1 MTILAR
7 LVAKEEDTL
16 NYITYVFECLDEEIL
31 KDTKY
36 VMCTRYPNWN
46 HRTIDINEVGYLNF
60 FEIRAGVDKW
70 FDGEKMISYNYNGIQ
85 FNKFISK
92 PKEKDKNQ
100 YIMQITYKI

>member
-7 LVAKEEDTL
+7 LVAKEVDTL
-16 NYITYVFECLDEEIL
+16 GYVTYVFECLDEEIL

-46 HRTIDINEVGYLNF
+46 HRMIDIDEVGYLNF

-70 FDGEKMISYNYNGIQ
+70 FDGEKMIPYNYSGI
-85 FNKFISK
+85 KFDKFVSK
-92 PKEKDKNQ
+92 HKYKDKNK
-100 YIMQITYKI
+100 YIM

>member
-7 LVAKEEDTL
+7 LVTKEVDTL
-16 NYITYVFECLDEEIL
+16 GYVTYVFECLDEEIL

-46 HRTIDINEVGYLNF
+46 HRMIDIDEVGYLNF

-70 FDGEKMISYNYNGIQ
+70 FDGEKMIPYNYSGIQ
-85 FNKFISK
+85 FDKFVS
-92 PKEKDKNQ
+92 KEKDKNK
-100 YIMQITYKI
+100 YIM

>member
-7 LVAKEEDTL
+7 LVAKEEDAL
-16 NYITYVFECLDEEIL
+16 NYVTYVFECLDEEIL

-46 HRTIDINEVGYLNF
+46 HRKIDIGEVGYLNF

-70 FDGEKMISYNYNGIQ
+70 FDGEKMIPYNYSGIQ
-85 FNKFISK
+85 FDKFVSK
-92 PKEKDKNQ
+92 PKEEDKNK
-100 YIMQITYKI
+100 YIM

>member
-7 LVAKEEDTL
+7 LVAKEEDAL

-46 HRTIDINEVGYLNF
+46 HRMIDIDEVGYLNF

-70 FDGEKMISYNYNGIQ
+70 FDGEKMTFSLNKSLTIS
-85 FNKFISK
+85 
-92 PKEKDKNQ
+92 
-100 YIMQITYKI
+100 

>member
-7 LVAKEEDTL
+7 LVAKEVDTL
-16 NYITYVFECLDEEIL
+16 GYVTYVFECLDEEIL

-46 HRTIDINEVGYLNF
+46 HRMIDIDEVGYLNF

-70 FDGEKMISYNYNGIQ
+70 FDGEKTILYNYSGIQ
-85 FNKFISK
+85 FDKFVSK
-92 PKEKDKNQ
+92 PKEKDKNK
-100 YIMQITYKI
+100 YIM

>member
-7 LVAKEEDTL
+7 LVAKEVDTL
-16 NYITYVFECLDEEIL
+16 GYVTYVFECLDEEIL

-46 HRTIDINEVGYLNF
+46 HRMIDIDEVGYLNF

-70 FDGEKMISYNYNGIQ
+70 VDGEKMIPYNYSGIQ
-85 FNKFISK
+85 FDKFVSK
-92 PKEKDKNQ
+92 PKEKDKNK
-100 YIMQITYKI
+100 YIM

>member
-7 LVAKEEDTL
+7 LVAKEVDTL
-16 NYITYVFECLDEEIL
+16 GYVTYVFECLDEEIL

-46 HRTIDINEVGYLNF
+46 QLMIDVDEVGYLSF

-70 FDGEKMISYNYNGIQ
+70 FDGEKMIPYNYSGIQ
-85 FNKFISK
+85 FDKFVSK
-92 PKEKDKNQ
+92 PKEKDKNK
-100 YIMQITYKI
+100 YIM